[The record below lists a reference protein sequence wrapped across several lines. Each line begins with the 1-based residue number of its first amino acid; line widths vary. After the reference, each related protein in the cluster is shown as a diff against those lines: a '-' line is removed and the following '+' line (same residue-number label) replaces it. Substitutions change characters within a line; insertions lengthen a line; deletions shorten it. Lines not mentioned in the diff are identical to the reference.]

1 MVRCPCKLLQKLCS
15 AQLRVLSRAFEEIYT
30 GIVPY
35 MKKAAEA
42 FPHTL
47 SMETPQALFY
57 PVQALNQAMR
67 ERLTP
72 LGQLLGLAVL

>member
-1 MVRCPCKLLQKLCS
+1 
-15 AQLRVLSRAFEEIYT
+15 
-30 GIVPY
+30 

-47 SMETPQALFY
+47 SMETPQALF
-57 PVQALNQAMR
+57 PVQALNQVML

-72 LGQLLGLAVL
+72 LGQLLGLAVLWDVSIPMRLPRVVILRSIFGSWGRVGPQ

>member
-1 MVRCPCKLLQKLCS
+1 
-15 AQLRVLSRAFEEIYT
+15 
-30 GIVPY
+30 
-35 MKKAAEA
+35 MKKAAAA

-67 ERLTP
+67 EGLTP
-72 LGQLLGLAVL
+72 LGQLLGLAVLWDTHEAAQSCHIELHIWQLGTCWSPMI